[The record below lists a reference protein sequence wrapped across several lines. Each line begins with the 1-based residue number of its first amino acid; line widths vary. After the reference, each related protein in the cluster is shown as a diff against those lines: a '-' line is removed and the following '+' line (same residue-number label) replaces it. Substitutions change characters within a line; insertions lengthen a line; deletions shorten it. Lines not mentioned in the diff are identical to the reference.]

1 MSAIAQLAL
10 LLPHRPAL
18 DRSDFLVAEAN
29 LAAVAWLDAWP
40 NWPSPG
46 LVVWGAAGCGK
57 THLAA
62 TWQLRSSARKLA
74 AETLSAAN
82 LPEQLGD
89 AKSIVLEDIDRTLPD
104 ERAWL
109 HLYNLVAERGGQM
122 LLTARTAPTRWNI
135 RLADLSSRLRA
146 LATVEIAAPDEI
158 LVEAVL
164 VKHFADRQMRV
175 PPETV
180 RYIAARL
187 ERSLAA
193 VAQVAQRLDT
203 ASLAAKRPAT
213 IPLARDVL
221 RDLGFE
227 T

>member
-1 MSAIAQLAL
+1 VSAVAQLAL
-10 LLPHRPAL
+10 QLPHRAAL
-18 DRSDFLVAEAN
+18 GRSDFLVADAN
-29 LAAVAWLDAWP
+29 AAAVAWLDAWP
-40 NWPSPG
+40 DWPSPG

-57 THLAA
+57 SHLAA
-62 TWQLRSSARKLA
+62 TWQLRSSARSLA
-74 AETLSAAN
+74 GDTLSVAS

-89 AKSIVLEDIDRTLPD
+89 AKTIVLEDVDRATPD
-104 ERAWL
+104 ERTWL

-122 LLTARTAPTRWNI
+122 LLTARTAPARWNI
-135 RLADLSSRLRA
+135 GLADLSSRLKA

-180 RYIAARL
+180 RYVAARL

-193 VAQVAQRLDT
+193 VAQIAERLDT

-221 RDLGFE
+221 RGLGIE
-227 T
+227 G